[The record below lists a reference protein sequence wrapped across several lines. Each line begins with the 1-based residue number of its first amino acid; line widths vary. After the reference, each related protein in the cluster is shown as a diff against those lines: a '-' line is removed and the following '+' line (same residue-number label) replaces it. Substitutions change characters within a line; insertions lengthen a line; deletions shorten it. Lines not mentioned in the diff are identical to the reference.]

1 MEAEAFKAAIMAAT
15 LMIGAFVIVGIV
27 SLFKSVF
34 SKGKSAIT
42 EQIDDNIKP
51 FINDKKREFKENKIL
66 KLKNLLDNDII
77 SKKDY
82 EERRK
87 KIEES

>member
-1 MEAEAFKAAIMAAT
+1 MEFEAFKGAIMAAA
-15 LMIGAFVIVGIV
+15 LMIGGFVIVGII
-27 SLFKSVF
+27 SLIKSVF

-51 FINDKKREFKENKIL
+51 FINDKQREFKENKIL

-87 KIEES
+87 KIEEF